1 MLDLHCHILPGID
14 DGAPDMAAALAIA
27 RAMVAVGYTHI
38 APSPHTG
45 DGPGGDVSTALNAAT
60 RQSLQAALDAAS
72 IPLTLLANAEHCVG
86 PALFERLPDGATC
99 IGAESRWLLVEL
111 PWERIL
117 QPEQLLFRLQT
128 KGYRLLLAH
137 PERYSYIDID
147 TVERL
152 VDRGVC
158 MQLELGSFVTVYGD
172 RARDRAEKMVEKGLV
187 HVLASDIHRPKQ
199 AVDWLGEALDSV
211 RQSFGEAA
219 LRRAT
224 HDNPNA
230 ILKDTAAA
238 SLEPMSSS

>member
-14 DGAPDMAAALAIA
+14 DGAPDLTAALAIA
-27 RAMVAVGYTHI
+27 RAMVAAGYTHI

-45 DGPGGDVSTALNAAT
+45 GGVGGDVSTELNGTTRHTLARALA
-60 RQSLQAALDAAS
+60 DAG
-72 IPLTLLANAEHCVG
+72 IPLTLMANAEHCVG
-86 PALFERLPDGATC
+86 PILFDRLPQGATC
-99 IGAESRWLLVEL
+99 IGGASRWLLVEL

-137 PERYSYIDID
+137 PERYSYIDVE

-152 VDRGVC
+152 VERGVR
-158 MQLELGSFVTVYGD
+158 MQVELGSFIDVYGD
-172 RARDRAEKMVEKGLV
+172 RARSGAEKMVEKGLV

-199 AVDWLGEALDSV
+199 AVEWLSEALRTV
-211 RQSFGEAA
+211 RATYGDAA

-224 HDNPNA
+224 HENPNA
-230 ILKDTAAA
+230 IVKDATAAA
-238 SLEPMSSS
+238 LEPMTSS